1 MEKKLLL
8 AGKDINTATE
18 FIQECEKNGRQAVFT
33 SDPETEKSFLWHPS
47 SPISARALIVKAESK
62 MHNIDEAVLYF
73 DEPYYAE
80 TFTKF
85 TTQECSKVI
94 TEITAGFQYL
104 TLELISR
111 FEKKPTSTFLS
122 SSLSSVAEQEQN
134 TETEK
139 KNPKL
144 VFIIKKAAN
153 KSLPHIAAA
162 ASSFMSFAESIAIMY
177 HEQEKA
183 AINVML
189 VLADCDNELKTES
202 EIAKWLCN
210 YINETEQ
217 KGKVHQNLNWIRPGA
232 KVPRGIFSF
241 R

>member
-18 FIQECEKNGRQAVFT
+18 FIQECEKNARQAVFT
-33 SDPETEKSFLWHPS
+33 SDQETEKSFLWHPS

-62 MHNIDEAVLYF
+62 MHSIDEAVLYF
-73 DEPYYAE
+73 DEPYYTE
-80 TFTKF
+80 NFPKF

-111 FEKKPTSTFLS
+111 FEKKPSSNFLS
-122 SSLSSVAEQEQN
+122 TSLSQEQN

-144 VFIIKKAAN
+144 VFIIKKALN

-183 AINVML
+183 PINVML
-189 VLADCDNELKTES
+189 VLADSDNELKTEN

-210 YINETEQ
+210 YIDESDQ
-217 KGKVHQNLNWIRPGA
+217 KGKSHQNLNWVRPGA
-232 KVPRGIFSF
+232 KVSRGIFSF